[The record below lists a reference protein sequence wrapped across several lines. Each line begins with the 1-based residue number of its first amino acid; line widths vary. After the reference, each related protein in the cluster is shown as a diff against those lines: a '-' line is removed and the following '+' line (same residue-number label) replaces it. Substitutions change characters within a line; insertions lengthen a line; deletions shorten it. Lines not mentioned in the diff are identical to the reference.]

1 MADYVQFIHFKN
13 FYGLNKSELALA
25 NNYICRQLNTGGLKY
40 PYYYGMYCFAKKCFI
55 VLEWAEKNN
64 LIPVTKLGEAIC
76 NNEIVNFLK
85 DEEHKKCSCASVVYN
100 AVF

>member
-1 MADYVQFIHFKN
+1 MAEYVQFIRFKD
-13 FYGLNKSELALA
+13 FYGVTKSELLLA

-40 PYYYGMYCFAKKCFI
+40 PYYYDMYCFAKKCFI

-64 LIPVTKLGEAIC
+64 LIRVTNLGEAIC
-76 NNEIVNFLK
+76 NDEIVNFLK
-85 DEEHKKCSCASVVYN
+85 DDEHKKCSCGSVHYN